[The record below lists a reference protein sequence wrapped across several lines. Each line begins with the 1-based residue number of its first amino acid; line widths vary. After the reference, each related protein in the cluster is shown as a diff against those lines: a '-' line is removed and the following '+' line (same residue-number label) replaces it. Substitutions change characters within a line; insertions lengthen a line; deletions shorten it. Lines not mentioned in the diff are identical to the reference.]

1 MDDFLNNLL
10 WRACLWAVVLTQWS
24 PQVLFNPY
32 QSVIFE
38 AIYHLFLLTSLCKGM
53 CFYQSPLD
61 YSHDQSCS
69 SDFWEYMTE
78 YLTWTVLLLWN
89 SSQSC
94 FLVKLDHWSNMKKW
108 VPEPGTTIS
117 TTIRYSRSERDR
129 GWSAVLPF
137 LHVLCNESLSPLRF
151 SSLHIRDRLICLD
164 LQTIRTS
171 ISQLCDRL
179 LSLKDVPFSVTAW
192 KTILR
197 PLPWPGVRTTDTIL
211 SLSAQSTVV
220 F

>member
-32 QSVIFE
+32 QSMIFE

-69 SDFWEYMTE
+69 SDFWGYMTE

-108 VPEPGTTIS
+108 VPEP
-117 TTIRYSRSERDR
+117 
-129 GWSAVLPF
+129 AVLFPLLLDIQDQREIEADQLF
-137 LHVLCNESLSPLRF
+137 FHSFMSFVMSPSRLSGSLHCTLWTGLYVLTSKQSEHPSLSCVIGF
-151 SSLHIRDRLICLD
+151 WVSKMSHF
-164 LQTIRTS
+164 QW
-171 ISQLCDRL
+171 QLER
-179 LSLKDVPFSVTAW
+179 PF
-192 KTILR
+192 
-197 PLPWPGVRTTDTIL
+197 
-211 SLSAQSTVV
+211 
-220 F
+220 